1 MNKEAHEITHISVN
15 AQVLNFRLNNGL
27 AKGLFSQ
34 ALKQLVK
41 NLCAQLI
48 KIESKYFDKFLNESE
63 ESTFV
68 VYETYDNFMKTVAN
82 VPIWD
87 MENITKIIEAYQKD
101 QKSIE
106 GITKKILR

>member
-15 AQVLNFRLNNGL
+15 SQVLNFRLNNGL
-27 AKGLFSQ
+27 SKGLFSQ
-34 ALKQLVK
+34 SLKQLVK

-48 KIESKYFDKFLNESE
+48 KIESKYFDKFLTESE

-82 VPIWD
+82 VPIWE
-87 MENITKIIEAYQKD
+87 MQNITQIIEAYQKD
-101 QKSIE
+101 PKSIE